1 MPIQIWLLIQ
11 KHVFRHTRPI
21 QSPQPIP
28 TMKTI
33 LPHLVLLAALSFAT
47 TAPAQPGAFT
57 YEGRLA
63 EHGAPASGT
72 YEFEF
77 TLWDSASGGQSVTA
91 ATLGTPGGVT
101 VTAGRFVVVLDFGA
115 GALNGQPRWIE
126 LAVRAHGGTAPFSVI
141 APRQGLPV
149 APYAVFATV
158 AGGAADGTI
167 NTPALAANAV
177 TAPKIAAGQVVK
189 GINNLQDA
197 VTLQA
202 GPNVRLNTRGNTI
215 TISAPAA
222 PDTNSP
228 AWSLTGNAGTDASN
242 FLGTTDGQPLELR
255 VNNTRALRLELNALG
270 RPNLIGGN
278 TNNRAA
284 GGLTGVVIAGGA
296 SNIVELAANYATVA
310 GGLGNAIGSNSP
322 AAVISGGR
330 DNAIRTNAT
339 MAVVAG
345 GQRNLIQDGA
355 ANSAISGGTR
365 NTIGINATNATILG
379 GSLNTISNDASF
391 AAILGGTR
399 NVAAGRAS
407 LAAGTRATA
416 LHDGAFVWADSRP
429 GAFATTGSNQ
439 FLIRATG
446 GVGIGTNQPVSA
458 LHVLGTV
465 TATSFVGNGVGLTN
479 LKVAVTNFTGQL
491 NPAQIPNL
499 DAAKI
504 TTGLFAPAQIPA
516 LDAARLITGTLAD
529 ARLSAN
535 VPRLNS
541 SPSFAG
547 TVTAAGF
554 TGSGA
559 NLTALNGANVTAA
572 TIIDAAIS
580 PAAAIADTK
589 LATLRTAGKVV
600 NSATTATSTNI
611 PNAIVARDAAGNF
624 AAGTITATAFVGD
637 GSRLTRVGA
646 ERWLTVSNTALTAQA
661 NKSYLLT
668 SAAATTVA
676 LPDAAVLGD
685 TVRVSGAGAGDWQIA
700 PGAGQTIVGSGVT
713 PAGIVWTARD
723 TNRNWVSVAS
733 SADGTKLV
741 ALANGGADGDIYT
754 SADSG
759 ETWTPQGILRKWGSV
774 ASSANGTKLVAA
786 DKGGQLYTS
795 TDSGVTWIP
804 RDTNRSWISVA
815 SSADGAKLVALASAG
830 KIYTSTDSGETWI
843 PRDENRNWVAV
854 ASSDDGIKLVAAS
867 TVDFIYTS
875 NDSGETWTPRDEV
888 RIWHAVASS
897 ADGTRLVA
905 VDYFGTGDGGR
916 IYTSDDSGET
926 WIPRE
931 SNRTWLAVASSADGA
946 KLVAI
951 SDPTGVPGRSVTKS
965 LIGTS
970 TDFGVTWTVQPTSRY
985 FSSVASS
992 ANGDKLVAA
1001 GFGAQ
1006 IYTSTPRTNVLPGI
1020 VGGNVTLQYIGGG
1033 QWQPLDLRDDQ
1044 NTPNAIVQR
1053 DAVGNFSAGTITAT
1067 AFYGRGTIPIGG
1079 IIMWSG
1085 DFVPSGWALCDGQA
1099 GRPDLRDRFVV
1110 GAGSRY
1116 PTGEAGGNDEIR
1128 IGNDNLP
1135 IFNYQLPVRT
1145 VGYTS
1150 AYNNNAEAIGA
1161 PGGARNNE
1169 TQFLSIYIY
1178 RPNNP
1183 LDIRPQ
1189 YYALA
1194 FIMRVE

>member
-1 MPIQIWLLIQ
+1 
-11 KHVFRHTRPI
+11 
-21 QSPQPIP
+21 
-28 TMKTI
+28 MKT
-33 LPHLVLLAALSFAT
+33 LLSLLLLAAVSFA
-47 TAPAQPGAFT
+47 APALAQSGAFT

-63 EHGAPASGT
+63 EHDAPANGT
-72 YEFEF
+72 YELEF
-77 TLWDSASGGQSVTA
+77 TLWDSASGGQPVTA
-91 ATLGTPGGVT
+91 ATLGTPGGIT
-101 VTAGRFVVVLDFGA
+101 VTAGRFAVVLDFGA

-126 LAVRAHGGTAPFSVI
+126 LAVRARGSTAPFTVI
-141 APRQGLPV
+141 APRQSLPV

-167 NTPALAANAV
+167 HTAALAANAV

-222 PDTNSP
+222 PDTNQP
-228 AWSLTGNAGTDASN
+228 AWSLTGNAGTDATN

-284 GGLTGVVIAGGA
+284 AALTGVVIAGGV
-296 SNIVELAANYATVA
+296 SNSVEQAANYATIA
-310 GGLGNAIGSNSP
+310 GGVGNAIGGNSP
-322 AAVISGGR
+322 AAVVSGGR

-345 GQRNLIQDGA
+345 GQRNVIQDGA

-365 NTIGINATNATILG
+365 NTIGINATNAAILG

-391 AAILGGTR
+391 ATILGGTR

-416 LHDGAFVWADSRP
+416 LHDGTFVWADSRS
-429 GAFATTGSNQ
+429 ATFASTGSNQ
-439 FLIRATG
+439 FLLRATG
-446 GVGIGTNQPVSA
+446 GVGIGTNQPASA

-465 TATSFVGNGVGLTN
+465 TATSFTGSGAGLSN
-479 LKVAVTNFTGQL
+479 LSVSATGLLGQL
-491 NPAQIPNL
+491 NPAQIPPL
-499 DAAKI
+499 DAAKL
-504 TTGLFAPAQIPA
+504 T
-516 LDAARLITGTLAD
+516 TGTLAD

-535 VPRLNS
+535 VPRLNG
-541 SPSFAG
+541 SPTFTG

-554 TGSGA
+554 TGAGA
-559 NLTALNGANVTAA
+559 NLTALNGANVTAG
-572 TIIDAAIS
+572 TITDAAIS

-589 LATLRTAGKVV
+589 LATLRTAGKVA
-600 NSATTATSTNI
+600 NSATTATNTNT

-624 AAGTITATAFVGD
+624 AAGTITAGAFVGD
-637 GSRLTRVGA
+637 GSRLTKIGA
-646 ERWLTVSNTALTAQA
+646 ERWLTVSDTALTAQA

-668 SAAATTVA
+668 SGAATTVA
-676 LPDAAVLGD
+676 LPDTAAVGD
-685 TVRVSGAGAGDWQIA
+685 TVRVSGAGAGDWKIA
-700 PGAGQTIVGSGVT
+700 PGAGQTIVGSGTT
-713 PAGIVWTARD
+713 PAGVVWAARD
-723 TNRNWVSVAS
+723 VNRNWVAVAS

-741 ALANGGADGDIYT
+741 ALAAGGDDG
-754 SADSG
+754 
-759 ETWTPQGILRKWGSV
+759 R
-774 ASSANGTKLVAA
+774 
-786 DKGGQLYTS
+786 
-795 TDSGVTWIP
+795 
-804 RDTNRSWISVA
+804 
-815 SSADGAKLVALASAG
+815 
-830 KIYTSTDSGETWI
+830 IYTSTDSGETWM
-843 PRDENRNWVAV
+843 PRENLRKWSSV
-854 ASSDDGIKLVAAS
+854 ASSADGTKLVAADKGAQLHTS
-867 TVDFIYTS
+867 TDSGATWIPRDTNRLWISVASSADGTKLVAAATVDFIYTS
-875 NDSGETWTPRDEV
+875 DDSGVSWTPRDEI

-897 ADGTRLVA
+897 ADGTKLVA
-905 VDYFGTGDGGR
+905 VDFFGTGDGGR
-916 IYTSDDSGET
+916 IYTSDDSGES

-951 SDPTGVPGRSVTKS
+951 SDPIPVPGRSATKS

-970 TDFGVTWTVQPTSRY
+970 LDFGVTWSVLPTSRY

-992 ANGDKLVAA
+992 ADGDKLVAA
-1001 GFGAQ
+1001 GYGAQ
-1006 IYTSTPRTNVLPGI
+1006 LYTSTPRTNLLPGI

-1085 DFVPSGWALCDGQA
+1085 DSIPKGWALCDGRD
-1099 GRPDLRDRFVV
+1099 GRPDLSDRFIV
-1110 GAGSRY
+1110 GSGGRY
-1116 PTGEAGGNDEIR
+1116 ATGETGGNDAVTISA
-1128 IGNDNLP
+1128 DNLP
-1135 IFNYQLPVRT
+1135 DIDVGMNVTT
-1145 VGYTS
+1145 VGYNS
-1150 AYNNNAEAIGA
+1150 SYNFASEVIGA
-1161 PGGARNNE
+1161 PNNPRNNGSR
-1169 TQFLSIYIY
+1169 TLVSSFFG
-1178 RPNNP
+1178 NNAP

-1189 YYALA
+1189 FYALA
-1194 FIMRVE
+1194 FIMRTE